1 MYQNIE
7 IIKSIP
13 RLVKALATVGY
24 IQTKCETKCAFVSS
38 QYLKQSGG
46 QYGGGA
52 HEHHMNK
59 WENSIHYVQHAIS
72 QLAAFD
78 GSIVKYFGLMCTQG
92 WVSMASLQCYQLASK
107 FLKTKSQNR
116 FRI

>member
-24 IQTKCETKCAFVSS
+24 IQTKCTFVSS
-38 QYLKQSGG
+38 QYLKQSGS

-78 GSIVKYFGLMCTQG
+78 
-92 WVSMASLQCYQLASK
+92 
-107 FLKTKSQNR
+107 
-116 FRI
+116 